1 MFRLACQL
9 ARSYPDAALE
19 PATTEII
26 YLVCEIMDVQG
37 QLLDVAA
44 TLAAQRGAA
53 AYSRDY
59 LLCPVQLS

>member
-53 AYSRDY
+53 A
-59 LLCPVQLS
+59 